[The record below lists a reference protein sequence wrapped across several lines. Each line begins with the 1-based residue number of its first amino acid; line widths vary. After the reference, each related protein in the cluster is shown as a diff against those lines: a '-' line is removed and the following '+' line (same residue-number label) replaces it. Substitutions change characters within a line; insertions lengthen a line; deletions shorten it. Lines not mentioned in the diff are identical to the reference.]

1 MITLILLSLPHMS
14 STPTKNFSYSKF
26 VSEVEAGDVHA
37 ASVNPSGAMTGTL
50 KSGDNYTSQI
60 PTAIDDP
67 QLAPTLKAHD
77 VDVTGVGQ
85 GSALLTDLL
94 SFLPLLLFV
103 AFFISLCVNLQ

>member
-67 QLAPTLKAHD
+67 QLAHSD
-77 VDVTGVGQ
+77 EVGH
-85 GSALLTDLL
+85 
-94 SFLPLLLFV
+94 SFRLIP
-103 AFFISLCVNLQ
+103 ATCSG